1 MAFNALEGNDWL
13 TAFFFGLP
21 SLFPYLTP
29 SILSLMSRNEEE
41 SQISKGEIIFLS
53 PYVWDGGGMD
63 WAAGE
68 EKGGIGHKNRKNA
81 I

>member
-1 MAFNALEGNDWL
+1 MLWKEM
-13 TAFFFGLP
+13 TGLLHSFLGCQASSP
-21 SLFPYLTP
+21 TSPR